1 VPKAPLRLQ
10 RGRSRSSEGPGSV
23 RSFLTSEN
31 APCPEGPLAKAV
43 RRLDE
48 PAHGDADALAEAD
61 AEADADTDAEADA
74 EAEADAVGV
83 VEADAGF
90 GRIRLAP

>member
-1 VPKAPLRLQ
+1 MPKAPLRPQ

-23 RSFLTSEN
+23 RSFLTSKN

-61 AEADADTDAEADA
+61 ADTDAEADA
-74 EAEADAVGV
+74 EADADAVGV

>member
-31 APCPEGPLAKAV
+31 APCPQQPLAKAV

-61 AEADADTDAEADA
+61 ADA

>member
-1 VPKAPLRLQ
+1 MPKAPLRLQ

-61 AEADADTDAEADA
+61 AEADA

>member
-61 AEADADTDAEADA
+61 ADA